1 VTQKTSALN
10 TKNTSWSGR
19 FNEPVAELVKKY
31 TASIGFDYRL
41 AAFDIQGSIAHAQ
54 MLGAQKI
61 ISADDVKAI
70 EQGLAEIAHEIEAGQ
85 FEWLLDLEDVHL
97 NIEKRL
103 TDKIGD
109 AGKRLHTGRSRNDQV
124 ATDVRLWL
132 RASADQV
139 SVALKKLQLSLLD
152 LAEAHFDTV
161 MPGFTHLQVAQPV
174 TLGHHLMA
182 YVEMLSRDAQ
192 RFADCRRRINRL
204 PLGAAALAGTSY
216 PIDRELVAKKLGFDG
231 VCENSLDAV
240 SDRDFA
246 IEFTFAASLV
256 MTHLSRMSEE
266 LILWSSPRFAFVD
279 IADRFCTGSS
289 IMPQKKNPDVPEL
302 VRGKTGRVYGH
313 LTALLTLMKG
323 QPLAYNKDN
332 QEDKEPL
339 FDTVDT
345 LLVTLEIYAD
355 MMRGITVNKDNM
367 RQAASEGFATATDLA
382 DYLVKKGMPF
392 RDAHEVVALAV
403 RYAVDKKVDLSDL
416 PLATLQQFSSSI
428 ADDVYGVLTLEGSL
442 NSRNHIGGTAP
453 VQVKAAIARMRATL
467 K

>member
-1 VTQKTSALN
+1 MTQKTSALN

-161 MPGFTHLQVAQPV
+161 MPGFTHCLLY
-174 TLGHHLMA
+174 T
-182 YVEMLSRDAQ
+182 SDA
-192 RFADCRRRINRL
+192 AD
-204 PLGAAALAGTSY
+204 
-216 PIDRELVAKKLGFDG
+216 E
-231 VCENSLDAV
+231 
-240 SDRDFA
+240 
-246 IEFTFAASLV
+246 
-256 MTHLSRMSEE
+256 
-266 LILWSSPRFAFVD
+266 
-279 IADRFCTGSS
+279 
-289 IMPQKKNPDVPEL
+289 
-302 VRGKTGRVYGH
+302 
-313 LTALLTLMKG
+313 
-323 QPLAYNKDN
+323 
-332 QEDKEPL
+332 
-339 FDTVDT
+339 
-345 LLVTLEIYAD
+345 
-355 MMRGITVNKDNM
+355 
-367 RQAASEGFATATDLA
+367 
-382 DYLVKKGMPF
+382 
-392 RDAHEVVALAV
+392 
-403 RYAVDKKVDLSDL
+403 
-416 PLATLQQFSSSI
+416 
-428 ADDVYGVLTLEGSL
+428 
-442 NSRNHIGGTAP
+442 
-453 VQVKAAIARMRATL
+453 
-467 K
+467 

>member
-1 VTQKTSALN
+1 MTQKTSALN

-41 AAFDIQGSIAHAQ
+41 AAYDIQGSIAHAQ

-61 ISADDVKAI
+61 ISQDDVKAI
-70 EQGLAEIAHEIEAGQ
+70 EQGLADIATEIEAGQ

-139 SVALKKLQLSLLD
+139 GAALKKLQLSLLD

-256 MTHLSRMSEE
+256 MTHLSRLSEE
-266 LILWSSPRFAFVD
+266 LILWS
-279 IADRFCTGSS
+279 
-289 IMPQKKNPDVPEL
+289 
-302 VRGKTGRVYGH
+302 
-313 LTALLTLMKG
+313 
-323 QPLAYNKDN
+323 
-332 QEDKEPL
+332 
-339 FDTVDT
+339 
-345 LLVTLEIYAD
+345 
-355 MMRGITVNKDNM
+355 
-367 RQAASEGFATATDLA
+367 
-382 DYLVKKGMPF
+382 
-392 RDAHEVVALAV
+392 
-403 RYAVDKKVDLSDL
+403 
-416 PLATLQQFSSSI
+416 
-428 ADDVYGVLTLEGSL
+428 
-442 NSRNHIGGTAP
+442 
-453 VQVKAAIARMRATL
+453 
-467 K
+467 